1 MLWGNSAFA
10 YDVEVDG
17 IYYNFVKANVAEVTS
32 GDNKYIGE
40 ITIPSSITYKNVQ
53 YSVNSIGKKAYYE
66 CKGLTSVS
74 IPNSITDIKSEA
86 FSGCTSLTNF
96 IGGDFLTKIGYSA
109 FENCYNLTSIVIPNT
124 VTEIGGYAFTYCI

>member
-1 MLWGNSAFA
+1 MKRFYFLLSTLLFSVLWGNSAFA

-53 YSVNSIGKKAYYE
+53 YSVNSIGPSAFKY
-66 CKGLTSVS
+66 CTGLTSVI
-74 IPNSITDIKSEA
+74 IPNSVTEIQCHA
-86 FSGCTSLTNF
+86 FQGCR
-96 IGGDFLTKIGYSA
+96 A
-109 FENCYNLTSIVIPNT
+109 LTSISIPKSINH
-124 VTEIGGYAFTYCI
+124 IDYGAFMVVAIFQIFF

>member
-1 MLWGNSAFA
+1 MKRFYFLLSTLLFSVLWGNSAFA

-74 IPNSITDIKSEA
+74 IPNSITDIKSLPKDSLIL
-86 FSGCTSLTNF
+86 FQNMSSTSGLESDGN
-96 IGGDFLTKIGYSA
+96 
-109 FENCYNLTSIVIPNT
+109 
-124 VTEIGGYAFTYCI
+124 

>member
-1 MLWGNSAFA
+1 MKRFYFLLSTLLFSVLWGNSAFA

-53 YSVNSIGKKAYYE
+53 YSVNSIGKKH
-66 CKGLTSVS
+66 TM
-74 IPNSITDIKSEA
+74 
-86 FSGCTSLTNF
+86 
-96 IGGDFLTKIGYSA
+96 SA
-109 FENCYNLTSIVIPNT
+109 KVLHQYLYPILLLI
-124 VTEIGGYAFTYCI
+124 